1 MVLLDTFAGI
11 RDRFYSIVAV
21 LDVAAVSEERHHYD
35 LIQYRLRQR
44 VGLAGR
50 DAGVPQ
56 AGCLRSMEDNMPT
69 YIALLNWTPLGISKV
84 GSSAKRLDAGRKAFK
99 KAGVEIKDVYLTM
112 GRHDLICV
120 IEAPDD
126 ETYAK
131 AILGLGSQ
139 GNVSTETLKAFT
151 EDDYRKLIGSL

>member
-1 MVLLDTFAGI
+1 
-11 RDRFYSIVAV
+11 
-21 LDVAAVSEERHHYD
+21 
-35 LIQYRLRQR
+35 
-44 VGLAGR
+44 
-50 DAGVPQ
+50 
-56 AGCLRSMEDNMPT
+56 MPT
-69 YIALLNWTPLGISKV
+69 YIALLNWTQQGISKL

-99 KAGVEIKDVYLTM
+99 KAGLEMKDVYLTM
-112 GRHDLICV
+112 GRYDLVCV

-151 EDDYRKLIGSL
+151 EDQYREIVAAL